1 MLVVIRKKRKVT
13 NMFIVLIEVVIVS
26 TLEIRQWQNIDALLP
41 FWYYSCF
48 LDANILKL
56 YTYSL
61 QV

>member
-1 MLVVIRKKRKVT
+1 
-13 NMFIVLIEVVIVS
+13 MFIVLIEVVIVS